1 MLKLL
6 KSYQPTNLL
15 LIIFITIALSLKY
28 FLDAGT
34 GLDTHTETHSIYK
47 WLVVFF
53 NYSGVAAVNKTV
65 AFILILFEALFFT
78 LISNHYNL
86 LGKRSYLP
94 MLIYLLIILNSIGT
108 LEISA
113 ILFANIFFLS
123 AWMIVKKASGKDN
136 ALSNYFNASVLIGI
150 ASLFYF
156 NFIYLIFILWINL
169 IIIRGAKIREMI
181 LSVLGAVMV
190 WYFVFSYFY
199 LMDIPFPDFI
209 QRFTTNADLNN
220 FLILN
225 LSENISRLYIIV
237 LFTISV
243 LSLFKYFNNLKIDI
257 RNNFKLLFALFIV
270 GVLLVM
276 LSASSFEMVHLIA
289 IPVSLFISNYLISTK
304 KIFWSNIFLG
314 GLILITI
321 FNIYFG
327 FLLTGA

>member
-1 MLKLL
+1 MFKLL
-6 KSYQPTNLL
+6 KSYQPANLL
-15 LIIFITIALSLKY
+15 LIIFITIALSLRY
-28 FLDAGT
+28 FFDAGT
-34 GLDTHTETHSIYK
+34 GLDPHTETHSIYK

-53 NYSGVAAVNKTV
+53 NNIGVSAANKTV
-65 AFILILFEALFFT
+65 AYILILFEALFFT

-94 MLIYLLIILNSIGT
+94 MFIYLLIILNTIGS

-113 ILFANIFFLS
+113 ILFANILFLT
-123 AWMIVKKASGKDN
+123 AWMIVKKASGKDK

-156 NFIYLIFILWINL
+156 NYIYLILILWINL
-169 IIIRGAKIREMI
+169 MIIRGAKIREMI
-181 LSVLGAVMV
+181 LSVLGASMV

-199 LMDIPFPDFI
+199 LKDIPFPDFI
-209 QRFTTNADLNN
+209 QKFTVNAGLND

-225 LSENISRLYIIV
+225 LSEKISRLYIIV
-237 LFTISV
+237 LFIISI

-276 LSASSFEMVHLIA
+276 LSSSSFEMVHLIA
-289 IPVSLFISNYLISTK
+289 IPVSLFISNYLISAK
-304 KIFWSNIFLG
+304 KVFWSNIFLG
-314 GLILITI
+314 GLILLTI

-327 FLLTGA
+327 FLIN